1 MSGDAVRLREATRED
16 VDKITTRL
24 KNYLPESSLIYGT
37 IMALK
42 AYEKMWDLLGTQIYY
57 SDHSSLVVGTP
68 SLYKHRNQSFYI
80 FWDHNKEDDQ
90 EIIHLLSNIPS
101 IDWSKPLF
109 LSHVPLNLMK
119 KMENFLTS
127 GMLGNGLLKPDEPIV
142 LQLYGMASVPD
153 KEIKLPDGYELRDLN
168 EEHAEFILDHWEYK
182 HITSVDHYRC
192 MRRALPGIGVF
203 KTGGVSKGNDED
215 LTQDNSVNLNT
226 TDNPVAWAQFSFLN
240 LYTHTFTLPEF
251 RRQGLAAVATLA
263 LAKKSLENTGM
274 ALSTIFAH
282 NESSVK
288 MHLKLGFVRM
298 FDVGAQHYCFP

>member
-68 SLYKHRNQSFYI
+68 SLYKHRNQSLYL

-109 LSHVPLNLMK
+109 LSQVPWNLLK

-127 GMLGNGLLKPDEPIV
+127 GLLGNGLRKRDEPNV
-142 LQLYGMASVPD
+142 LHLYWMTSVPD
-153 KEIKLPDGYELRDLN
+153 IETKLPDGYELRDLN
-168 EEHAEFILDHWEYK
+168 EEHAKFILDHWEYK
-182 HITSVDHYRC
+182 HTTSLDRYRC
-192 MRRALPGIGVF
+192 MRKIIPAIGVF
-203 KTGGVSKGNDED
+203 KTGCASKGNGED

-226 TDNPVAWAQFSFLN
+226 TDYPIAWAQLSFLN
-240 LYTHTFTLPEF
+240 LYTHTFTIPEY

-263 LAKKSLENTGM
+263 LAKKSLENTGV
-274 ALSTIFAH
+274 ALSTIFPH
-282 NESSVK
+282 NEISVK
-288 MHLKLGFVRM
+288 MHLKLGFVRL
-298 FDVGAQHYCFP
+298 FDVGDQHYFSP